1 MLDLL
6 AEYFRDLIA
15 KSIEIIEFNEAILS
29 KDKFKGLTLEET
41 YKQMTIQDMLLDD
54 QIDADLIVDKLQH
67 VKVKYLSPN
76 VNNWEVNKLK
86 KQSCETYKTQL
97 SSSY

>member
-1 MLDLL
+1 
-6 AEYFRDLIA
+6 
-15 KSIEIIEFNEAILS
+15 
-29 KDKFKGLTLEET
+29 
-41 YKQMTIQDMLLDD
+41 MTIQDMLLDD

-86 KQSCETYKTQL
+86 KQHNFKVNKQTLRENAIDLILNKNN
-97 SSSY
+97 